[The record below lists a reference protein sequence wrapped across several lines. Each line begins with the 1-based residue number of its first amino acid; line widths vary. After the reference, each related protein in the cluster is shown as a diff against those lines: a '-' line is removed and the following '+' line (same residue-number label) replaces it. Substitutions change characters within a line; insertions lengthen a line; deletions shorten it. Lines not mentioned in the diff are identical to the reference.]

1 MPTESAD
8 GKNRADIQSMVLE
21 MISADDP
28 QKRSGL
34 ATAILGFDPKNPAAK
49 YVTWQELDDEASM
62 ERMDLLYEAIETLR
76 PSIKSHEE
84 TVDENDYSLFLS
96 MLSDLS
102 SFLYFRGEKERAFEA
117 AQELVD
123 LDSECYIAGRIVYYS
138 ILVERGEYRKTVDAV
153 EADMCETPI
162 ASYCRAIALY
172 ELEGPST
179 EASDAVV
186 EAISLDP
193 DMAFYITGMW
203 AFDDEDMEGAD
214 DEDGYMDEL
223 MMQSAILSELWAATE
238 ERLAFLSV
246 IVFAFGYLTGRVED
260 ASDIGML
267 EDGYRTLGCLDDM
280 TEARDTIQAMLA
292 DGKDQADVDDEAL
305 FLFKDMR
312 ERGVF
317 S

>member
-1 MPTESAD
+1 MTIESAD
-8 GKNRADIQSMVLE
+8 GKNRSEIQGMVEE
-21 MISADDP
+21 MISADDS

-34 ATAILGFDPKNPAAK
+34 AAAILGLDPQNPAAK

-138 ILVERGEYRKTVDAV
+138 ILVERGEYRKTVDAAD
-153 EADMCETPI
+153 ADMCETPI
-162 ASYCRAIALY
+162 AAYCRAIALY
-172 ELEGPST
+172 ELDGASG
-179 EASDAVV
+179 EASEALI
-186 EAISLDP
+186 EAISIDP
-193 DMAFYITGMW
+193 DMAFYITGVW
-203 AFDDEDMEGAD
+203 AFDDEDTEA
-214 DEDGYMDEL
+214 DEDDVYMDEL
-223 MMQSAILSELWAATE
+223 MMQSAILSDLWAATD
-238 ERLAFLSV
+238 ERLAFLSAV
-246 IVFAFGYLTGRVED
+246 VFAFGYLTGRIED
-260 ASDIGML
+260 AREAGMI
-267 EDGYRTLGCLDDM
+267 EEGYRNLGCLEEM
-280 TEARDTIQAMLA
+280 AEARDTIQAMLA
-292 DGKDQADVDDEAL
+292 EGKDQSDVDDEAL

-312 ERGVF
+312 DKGLF
-317 S
+317 N